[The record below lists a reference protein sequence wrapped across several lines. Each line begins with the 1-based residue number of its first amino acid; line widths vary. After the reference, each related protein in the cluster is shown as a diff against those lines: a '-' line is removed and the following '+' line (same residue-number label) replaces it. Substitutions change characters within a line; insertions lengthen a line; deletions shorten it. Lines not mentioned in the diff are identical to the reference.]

1 MNQAIPRLLARVLL
15 GAVLGV
21 APWSAAVGQAAAGGS
36 RPAPA
41 PADVDFL
48 SGMISH
54 HAQAVLIAG
63 WAPTH
68 DASAALRTLCA
79 RIIVSQRDE
88 IATMERW
95 LREHGQPVPPPDPRG
110 LVMPGMDHP
119 MAMPGMLTAAQLA
132 QLDSA
137 RGAAFDRLFLTFMIQ
152 HHRGALTMVGEL
164 LDRPNSARDGA
175 VFQIASDINADQT
188 VEIARMTRM
197 LDAMPQPQRSPQ

>member
-1 MNQAIPRLLARVLL
+1 MLYATVNKHLAALVIV
-15 GAVLGV
+15 AV
-21 APWSAAVGQAAAGGS
+21 AVCSTAAAQA
-36 RPAPA
+36 RPDSGRPSYTR
-41 PADVDFL
+41 ADVDFL

-54 HAQAVLIAG
+54 HAQAILIAN

-95 LREHGQPVPPPDPRG
+95 LREHGEPVPPEDPTG
-110 LVMPGMDHP
+110 LRMPGMDHP
-119 MAMPGMLTAAQLA
+119 MPMPGMLTAAQLD
-132 QLDSA
+132 QLDSV

-152 HHRGALTMVGEL
+152 HHRGALTMVSAL
-164 LDRPNSARDGA
+164 LDHPNSARDGV

-197 LDAMPQPQRSPQ
+197 LDAMTQAQGSHQ

>member
-1 MNQAIPRLLARVLL
+1 MLYATVNKHIAALAIV
-15 GAVLGV
+15 AVALC
-21 APWSAAVGQAAAGGS
+21 STAAAQARPDSG
-36 RPAPA
+36 RPAPSR
-41 PADVDFL
+41 ADVDFL

-54 HAQAVLIAG
+54 HAQAILIAN

-88 IATMERW
+88 IVTMERW
-95 LREHGQPVPPPDPRG
+95 LREHGEPVPPEDPTG
-110 LVMPGMDHP
+110 LRMPGMDHP
-119 MAMPGMLTAAQLA
+119 MPMPGMLTAAQLA

-137 RGAAFDRLFLTFMIQ
+137 RGGDFDRLFLTFMIQ
-152 HHRGALTMVGEL
+152 HHRGALTMVSEL
-164 LDRPNSARDGA
+164 LDRPNSARDGV

-197 LDAMPQPQRSPQ
+197 LDAMTQAQGSHQ

>member
-1 MNQAIPRLLARVLL
+1 MLYATVNKHIAALTIV
-15 GAVLGV
+15 AV
-21 APWSAAVGQAAAGGS
+21 AVCSTAAAQARPDSG
-36 RPAPA
+36 RPAPSR
-41 PADVDFL
+41 ADVDFL

-54 HAQAVLIAG
+54 HAQAILMAG

-68 DASAALRTLCA
+68 AASTALRTLCA

-95 LREHGQPVPPPDPRG
+95 LREHGEPVPPEDPTG
-110 LVMPGMDHP
+110 LRMPGMDHAMP
-119 MAMPGMLTAAQLA
+119 MPGMLTAAQLA

-137 RGAAFDRLFLTFMIQ
+137 RAADFDRLFLIFMIQ
-152 HHRGALTMVGEL
+152 HHRGALTMVSEL
-164 LDRPNSARDGA
+164 LDHPNSARDGV

-197 LDAMPQPQRSPQ
+197 LDAMTQAQGSHQ